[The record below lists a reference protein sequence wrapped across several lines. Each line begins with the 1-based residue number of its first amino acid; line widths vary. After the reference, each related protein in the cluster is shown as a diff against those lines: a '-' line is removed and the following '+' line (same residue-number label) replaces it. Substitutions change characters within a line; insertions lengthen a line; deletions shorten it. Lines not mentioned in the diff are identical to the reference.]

1 MILTGFATSLISLKT
16 FSYMIRVVLES
27 PYSGDIKGNTKYARM
42 ALRDSLAR
50 GEAPIASHL
59 LY

>member
-1 MILTGFATSLISLKT
+1 MI
-16 FSYMIRVVLES
+16 MVVLES

-59 LY
+59 LYILIY